1 MHGQFIE
8 LFLKQDHVV
17 YRKPNFLNS
26 GYFLFNFAKKEIVCD
41 RNQVLVSGTETKV
54 QFRYQCISQT
64 FFLPKPKLFFSRIFK
79 NILMFPTS

>member
-41 RNQVLVSGTETKV
+41 RNQVLVSGAETKV
-54 QFRYQCISQT
+54 QFR
-64 FFLPKPKLFFSRIFK
+64 
-79 NILMFPTS
+79 